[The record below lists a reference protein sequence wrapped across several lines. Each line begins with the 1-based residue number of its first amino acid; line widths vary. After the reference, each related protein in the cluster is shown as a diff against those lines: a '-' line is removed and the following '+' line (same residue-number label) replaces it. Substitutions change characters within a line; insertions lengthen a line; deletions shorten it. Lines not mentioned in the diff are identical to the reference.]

1 MSSGPLISDIEKD
14 RHKTRD
20 QLLNDLAELRAKFA
34 AKTQGLA
41 GRERVAGMLDG
52 ITEPVLVLDDASQVV
67 YANSAAAR
75 LFAKDDGAIEGRS
88 LWDLYPKTHDTL
100 FYNAYKKARKDRN
113 ACKFRELHRR
123 LGKWFEVCLYPV
135 PGGMTVLFN
144 DITVSRQLEELP
156 RLALTLLH
164 NLKDNVFLM
173 REDGRL
179 FHVNTET
186 QDSLGYSGDELHKMS
201 IFGVVP
207 AACQEE
213 WRDVL
218 ARIRQHGSMTF
229 ESRLLAR
236 DGHEFPV
243 EVYAN
248 FIELYGHC
256 YYTVSARD
264 ITERKRVEET
274 LEKYRILSENARD
287 IALFIDRDGQILEAN
302 RAAVEAYGYTRE
314 ELLSLTIYD
323 IRVGDPGHHI
333 DEQMDTSFEKGILFE
348 ALHRRKDGS
357 AFPVEVSSQGRI
369 IDGRKVLL
377 SIVRDITVRKGIEEA
392 LIESEGFNRS
402 VLDAL
407 PSSIAVLDETGT
419 IIYVNSGWEKFGV
432 ENDICPVGGAG
443 KGINYFEVCR
453 RAYGPNSEESPVAL
467 KGMMS
472 VLLGEKDLFEVE
484 YPCDSPDTK
493 RWFQMRVTPFQGR
506 NTHGIVVYHN
516 DITSRKIAEEA
527 VMEAKARAEL
537 YVDLMGHDIN
547 NMNQVAMGSLE
558 MALMDLEQDGKMDA
572 SCKPL
577 LERSME
583 SLTNSSQLIKN
594 VQKLQR
600 ASTEGIKLQAVDV
613 ADVLKEIIDEQRS
626 TPGKDL
632 TIYYKNEASHCLVKA
647 NELLQDVFRNLLT
660 NAIKHARTDRHL
672 TIGVA
677 VKSIVQNGRN
687 FCRVAI
693 EDNGPGVP
701 DEIKDR
707 LFRRFSRGDTKA
719 KGSGLGLYLVKT
731 LVEHYGGN
739 IRIEDRVPG
748 DCTKGARFV
757 VTIPSTE

>member
-1 MSSGPLISDIEKD
+1 M
-14 RHKTRD
+14 RT
-20 QLLNDLAELRAKFA
+20 LRR
-34 AKTQGLA
+34 Q
-41 GRERVAGMLDG
+41 E
-52 ITEPVLVLDDASQVV
+52 
-67 YANSAAAR
+67 
-75 LFAKDDGAIEGRS
+75 LFAKDGEAIEGRS
-88 LWDLYPKTHDTL
+88 LWDLYPKGQDTL
-100 FYNAYKKARKDRN
+100 FYHAYEKARKTRSTG
-113 ACKFRELHRR
+113 KFREQHRL
-123 LGKWFEVCLYPV
+123 LGKWFDVYLYPV

-156 RLALTLLH
+156 RLALSLLH

-173 REDGRL
+173 RADGRL

-186 QDSLGYSGDELHKMS
+186 QHSLGYTSDELHKMS
-201 IFGVVP
+201 IFDVVP
-207 AACQEE
+207 PSYANE
-213 WRDVL
+213 WRDIL
-218 ARIRQHGSMTF
+218 DRIRQHGSMTF
-229 ESRLLAR
+229 ESRLRAR
-236 DGHEFPV
+236 DGREFPV

-248 FIELYGHC
+248 FIELYGNS

-274 LEKYRILSENARD
+274 LEKYQILSENARD

-302 RAAVEAYGYTRE
+302 RAAVEAYGYTRK
-314 ELLSLTIYD
+314 ELLALTIYD
-323 IRVGDPGHHI
+323 IRVGDPGHRI
-333 DEQMDTSFEKGILFE
+333 DEQMDTSFDKGILFE

-377 SIVRDITVRKGIEEA
+377 SIVRDITVRKGVEEA

-432 ENDICPVGGAG
+432 ENDISPVGGAG

-453 RAYGPNSEESPVAL
+453 RASGPRSEESPVAL
-467 KGMMS
+467 KGMIS
-472 VLLGEKDLFEVE
+472 VLLGETDLFEME

-547 NMNQVAMGSLE
+547 NMNRSPWQAWSWPSWTWRRTESWTQSGI
-558 MALMDLEQDGKMDA
+558 
-572 SCKPL
+572 PL
-577 LERSME
+577 LEKSME
-583 SLTNSSQLIKN
+583 SLTSSSQLIKN

-600 ASTEGIKLQAVDV
+600 ASTEGIKLQAVDL

-632 TIYYKNEASHCLVKA
+632 TIYYKNEASHCLVTA
-647 NELLQDVFRNLLT
+647 NELLQDVFTNLIS
-660 NAIKHARTDRHL
+660 NAIKHARTRPTSDHRRHRGKRRRERE
-672 TIGVA
+672 TILPGGHRR
-677 VKSIVQNGRN
+677 QR
-687 FCRVAI
+687 
-693 EDNGPGVP
+693 PGVP
-701 DEIKDR
+701 DEVKDR
-707 LFRRFSRGDTKA
+707 LFRRFSRGTTKA

-731 LVEHYGGN
+731 LVEHYGGD
-739 IRIEDRVPG
+739 IRVEDRVPG
-748 DCTKGARFV
+748 DSFERREV
-757 VTIPSTE
+757 RRHDPIERLEQ